1 MTEAFDREGELF
13 GEERLVEVMNTGRDA
28 GPEEVIGIVSNALA
42 EYTRGAEQSD
52 DITMLC
58 LEYRGA

>member
-1 MTEAFDREGELF
+1 MNIKSELF
-13 GEERLVEVMNTGRDA
+13 GEERLKEALNLSIDA
-28 GPEEVIGIVSNALA
+28 DPEHALKNVNEA
-42 EYTRGAEQSD
+42 IAVFTRGAEQSD